1 MRVALVVAAKDLRQR
16 LRNRSALLI
25 SIVAP
30 FGLAVIFSQ
39 LLGSAVQFHADY
51 VVADLDGGD
60 LARVLRQD
68 VIGGLEQ
75 AGVATVTDVPTEA
88 VARAAVEDGT
98 ADAAFIVPP
107 GFSMSIR
114 AGQAVSLEVVGARDA
129 GLATEVARATAQRF
143 GDGVVAIQLS
153 VATAA
158 SVAGSPPSEDDIAR
172 IAATAASAPPS
183 VVLTDETAH
192 LRQLDLPTYYSAAM
206 AALFLFLTAQMGLI
220 SVFYERTLG
229 TLRRIL
235 AGPVSPNSVLAG
247 KLLGG
252 FLQAVVAMAVLVVA
266 TTVLIKADWGP
277 PLGVALMVVAGILAA
292 IGIST
297 FVVSFFH
304 TAEAAGAASS
314 AVAITLS
321 ILGGTF
327 APTATA
333 PDLMAR
339 VALLTPHAWFLR
351 GLGEMAG
358 PGGSVADCLPAVG
371 VLLLMGLVPG
381 VIGVARSRRLVT
393 VG

>member
-1 MRVALVVAAKDLRQR
+1 
-16 LRNRSALLI
+16 
-25 SIVAP
+25 
-30 FGLAVIFSQ
+30 
-39 LLGSAVQFHADY
+39 
-51 VVADLDGGD
+51 
-60 LARVLRQD
+60 
-68 VIGGLEQ
+68 
-75 AGVATVTDVPTEA
+75 
-88 VARAAVEDGT
+88 
-98 ADAAFIVPP
+98 
-107 GFSMSIR
+107 
-114 AGQAVSLEVVGARDA
+114 
-129 GLATEVARATAQRF
+129 
-143 GDGVVAIQLS
+143 
-153 VATAA
+153 
-158 SVAGSPPSEDDIAR
+158 
-172 IAATAASAPPS
+172 
-183 VVLTDETAH
+183 
-192 LRQLDLPTYYSAAM
+192 
-206 AALFLFLTAQMGLI
+206 
-220 SVFYERTLG
+220 
-229 TLRRIL
+229 
-235 AGPVSPNSVLAG
+235 
-247 KLLGG
+247 
-252 FLQAVVAMAVLVVA
+252 MAVLVVA

>member
-1 MRVALVVAAKDLRQR
+1 
-16 LRNRSALLI
+16 
-25 SIVAP
+25 
-30 FGLAVIFSQ
+30 
-39 LLGSAVQFHADY
+39 
-51 VVADLDGGD
+51 
-60 LARVLRQD
+60 
-68 VIGGLEQ
+68 
-75 AGVATVTDVPTEA
+75 
-88 VARAAVEDGT
+88 
-98 ADAAFIVPP
+98 
-107 GFSMSIR
+107 
-114 AGQAVSLEVVGARDA
+114 
-129 GLATEVARATAQRF
+129 
-143 GDGVVAIQLS
+143 
-153 VATAA
+153 
-158 SVAGSPPSEDDIAR
+158 
-172 IAATAASAPPS
+172 
-183 VVLTDETAH
+183 
-192 LRQLDLPTYYSAAM
+192 M

-235 AGPVSPNSVLAG
+235 AGPVSPSSVLAG

>member
-1 MRVALVVAAKDLRQR
+1 M
-16 LRNRSALLI
+16 
-25 SIVAP
+25 
-30 FGLAVIFSQ
+30 
-39 LLGSAVQFHADY
+39 
-51 VVADLDGGD
+51 
-60 LARVLRQD
+60 
-68 VIGGLEQ
+68 
-75 AGVATVTDVPTEA
+75 
-88 VARAAVEDGT
+88 EDGT

-158 SVAGSPPSEDDIAR
+158 SVAGSPPTEDDIAR

-183 VVLTDETAH
+183 VVLTDETAQ

-277 PLGVALMVVAGILAA
+277 PLGVALMVLAGILAA